1 MFHSAL
7 GDARPAVD
15 AAPAFST
22 TDSSDS
28 APRAVHNP
36 ALGFY
41 FQYNY
46 NQLME
51 ILEGSIADPSFTSKY
66 VSFIAI
72 YSIANAVLGM
82 LCLSSIMEG

>member
-15 AAPAFST
+15 AAPAVST

-41 FQYNY
+41 VQYNY
-46 NQLME
+46 NHLME
-51 ILEGSIADPSFTSKY
+51 ILEGSVADPSFTSKY

-72 YSIANAVLGM
+72 YSIANAMLGM